1 VTRLDPRTSKT
12 RPVPLALGFSPS
24 KALAIG
30 PDAVWFA
37 ASGERFLFRIEP
49 RTMLAT
55 KFDVGRGANAI
66 AVNDHDVWVVNNID
80 GSVTRVDPDT
90 GPVAS
95 IPVGNTPGGI
105 VASSGLLW
113 TTPGEPVAPS

>member
-1 VTRLDPRTSKT
+1 VWRIDPATGSKTRLTEGVDAWSIAYGHGFVWLGGQTGVTRLDPRTRKT

-66 AVNDHDVWVVNNID
+66 AVNDHDV
-80 GSVTRVDPDT
+80 
-90 GPVAS
+90 
-95 IPVGNTPGGI
+95 
-105 VASSGLLW
+105 
-113 TTPGEPVAPS
+113 